1 MKKNIYLIA
10 AADSRNGIGIKGKLP
25 WKLKKDMHFFQKKT
39 IKTEDANRLNMVVMG
54 RTTWESLPAEHRPL
68 PARKNVVLTREK
80 EYRAQGAKV
89 VNSIED
95 AIKEADDRIES
106 IYVVGG
112 AKVYEQFMKR
122 KELTGIYLTK
132 IDKEFKCDAFFPKI
146 PPSFQPKKLKE
157 VEEGGIKYAF
167 LLYKKG
173 K

>member
-1 MKKNIYLIA
+1 MKTPIYLIA

-80 EYRAQGAKV
+80 EYKAPGAKV

-122 KELTGIYLTK
+122 KELTGVYLTK
-132 IDKEFKCDAFFPKI
+132 IDKEFRCDAFFPKI
-146 PPSFQPKKLKE
+146 PSSFKLVKSKE
-157 VEEGGIKYAF
+157 SEESGLKFRFQYF
-167 LLYKKG
+167 ERT
-173 K
+173 